1 MAFATRSLR
10 VLCKIY
16 NSSARVTCCTLRRPV
31 ARISLVQ
38 LTQKYNTETTG
49 RSKITS
55 NLTNIQSSISEADS
69 LVQEAAAHKK
79 QDEQTKEEDKA
90 NRERSKKMM
99 NYGFIVFGVFMGIGF
114 TYVVYELG
122 RPNYDKDGNV
132 IEDEFSNL
140 PFFEQIY
147 KRVRRELNYYT
158 KLVQEPSREKLLPDP
173 LKYPFMQPP
182 YTLILEMTDLLVHPE
197 WTYQT
202 GWRFKKRPGV
212 DQFLEAV
219 APPQFEIVIYTAE
232 QGMTVFPILDALDP
246 HGYIMYRLV
255 RDATRFIDG
264 HHVKD
269 LAALNRDLSKVIVI
283 DWNEKSVKMNPENA
297 FRIPRWTGNDDDTTL
312 YDLAAFL
319 KTISTSNVD
328 DVRDVL
334 NYYRQFGNPLETF
347 RENRRKL
354 LMQMEEEQ
362 NKAQQGS
369 SQVLTSRWKPSFLRN
384 R

>member
-1 MAFATRSLR
+1 
-10 VLCKIY
+10 
-16 NSSARVTCCTLRRPV
+16 
-31 ARISLVQ
+31 
-38 LTQKYNTETTG
+38 
-49 RSKITS
+49 
-55 NLTNIQSSISEADS
+55 
-69 LVQEAAAHKK
+69 
-79 QDEQTKEEDKA
+79 
-90 NRERSKKMM
+90 MM
-99 NYGFIVFGVFMGIGF
+99 NYGFIAFGVFMGIGS
-114 TYVVYELG
+114 TYIVYELG

-140 PFFEQIY
+140 PLFEQIY
-147 KRVRRELNYYT
+147 KRVRKELNYYT

-173 LKYPFMQPP
+173 LKYPYIQPP
-182 YTLILEMTDLLVHPE
+182 FTLVLEMTDLLVHPD

-246 HGYIMYRLV
+246 NGYIMYRLV
-255 RDATRFIDG
+255 RDATRFVDG

-269 LAALNRDLSKVIVI
+269 LGALNRDLSKVIVI
-283 DWNEKSVKMNPENA
+283 DWNEKSVKLNPENA
-297 FRIPRWTGNDDDTTL
+297 FRIPRWSGNDDDTTL

-319 KTISTSNVD
+319 KTISTSNVE

-334 NYYRQFGNPLETF
+334 NYYRQFDNPLETF

-354 LMQMEEEQ
+354 LQMQMEEEQ
-362 NKAQQGS
+362 NKAQQGNG
-369 SQVLTSRWKPSFLRN
+369 QILTSRWKPSFLRN